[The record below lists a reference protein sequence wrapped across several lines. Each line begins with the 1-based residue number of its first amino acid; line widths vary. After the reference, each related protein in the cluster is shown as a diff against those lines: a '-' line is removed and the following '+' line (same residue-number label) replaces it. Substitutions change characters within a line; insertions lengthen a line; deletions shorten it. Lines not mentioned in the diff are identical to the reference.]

1 MGLSQVQ
8 GKAEELKDGAGK
20 TASQAADAAEQAGG
34 AARQMG
40 ASGSQPE
47 AQADTQAANAE
58 GAAAENSTKEPH
70 GTAGGRKQE
79 TNQAGGTGAKAGTAS
94 SASLMERLRSMA
106 SLVQRE
112 VRSPYLR
119 LTHALAA
126 SPFWGRKHSRCL
138 VMRLLSG
145 VDGHQNFSPEKSSSM
160 A

>member
-1 MGLSQVQ
+1 MGLPQVQ

-79 TNQAGGTGAKAGTAS
+79 TDQAGATGAKAGTAS

-126 SPFWGRKHSRCL
+126 SPF
-138 VMRLLSG
+138 
-145 VDGHQNFSPEKSSSM
+145 
-160 A
+160 